1 MHRLSGGGADDS
13 NNAQSRRDGDEAET
27 SDLNGGRALVAA
39 VLAGAGFWAL
49 LVGVTLTLWT

>member
-1 MHRLSGGGADDS
+1 MTRTMLTRVSP
-13 NNAQSRRDGDEAET
+13 GDEAET

-49 LVGVTLTLWT
+49 LVGVTLALWT